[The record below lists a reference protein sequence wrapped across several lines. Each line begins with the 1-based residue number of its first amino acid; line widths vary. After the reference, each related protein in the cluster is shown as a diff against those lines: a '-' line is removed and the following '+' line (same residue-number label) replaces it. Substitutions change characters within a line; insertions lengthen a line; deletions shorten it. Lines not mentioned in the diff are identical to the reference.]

1 MSFEKLIGNEDTKSL
16 LRRLSAKGRVPHAML
31 FTGPEGVGKKLFA
44 FELARLMLCVNGGC
58 SSCSA
63 CTRIGS
69 FDIPKPEKGE
79 DFDTVFLSD
88 HPDVGIVVPYK
99 RNLRVGAIRE
109 LEREAHFRP
118 FEADKRIFIIND
130 AEKMNDSSSNA
141 LLKTLEEPPA
151 TTFLILVTSR
161 PDALLQTIRS
171 RCQTVRFAPVRVTAI
186 EELLAE
192 EQKMPQDEAAL
203 AARVSRGSVG
213 KALAFD
219 IEWYRNTRDMLLD
232 VLRSALG
239 AGNLSSMLQASEQ
252 MNDAKNKDRY
262 EDAIDVLET
271 LVRDL
276 FAISKGVG
284 AAGVINADIA
294 AELTKLAGQTRISDI
309 QRWIAEIEELR
320 FNFLVNINRKVAT
333 DGLFVRMTSHS

>member
-16 LRRLSAKGRVPHAML
+16 LRRLSEKGRVPHAML

-58 SSCSA
+58 GSCSA
-63 CTRIGS
+63 CTRIGI

-79 DFDTVFLSD
+79 DFDAVFLSD
-88 HPDVGIVVPYK
+88 YPDVGMVVPYK

-118 FEADKRIFIIND
+118 FEADKRIFIINE

-171 RCQTVRFAPVRVTAI
+171 RCQTVRFAPVPASQI
-186 EELLAE
+186 EELMISMRKLDGE
-192 EQKMPQDEAAL
+192 EATL

-213 KALAFD
+213 KALSFD
-219 IEWYRNTRDMLLD
+219 VEWFKQTRDTLVG
-232 VLRSALG
+232 VLRAVILSG
-239 AGNLSSMLQASEQ
+239 SFSSMLQASEHI
-252 MNDAKNKDRY
+252 NDAKNKDRY
-262 EDAIDVLET
+262 EDAIEVLET

-276 FAISKGVG
+276 FAISNGVE
-284 AAGVINADIA
+284 AGGVVNADIA
-294 AELTKLAGQTRISDI
+294 AELSKLSGQTRTSDI
-309 QRWIAEIEELR
+309 QRWIAEIEKLQ

-333 DGLFVRMTSHS
+333 DGLFVKMASS